1 MKWMGGKGVDP
12 ISKTAIHKQ
21 LVQVNSWMSGNLP
34 KLENSY
40 QSEQLKAHRDYLR
53 LLLDQFLDD

>member
-1 MKWMGGKGVDP
+1 MGGKGLDP

-21 LVQVNSWMSGNLP
+21 LVQVNLWMSASMP
-34 KLENSY
+34 KLDNAA
-40 QSEQLKAHRDYLR
+40 QIEQLKAHRDYLR